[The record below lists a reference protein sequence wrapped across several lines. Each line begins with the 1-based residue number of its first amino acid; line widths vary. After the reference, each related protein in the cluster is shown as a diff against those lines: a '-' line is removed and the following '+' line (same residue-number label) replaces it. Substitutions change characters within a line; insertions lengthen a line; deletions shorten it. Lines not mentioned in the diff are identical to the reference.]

1 MFDHKDAFLFKQF
14 WSNRPTIVGL
24 GYFIFWLYYYYIYQT
39 LSLSY
44 YYYNH
49 TYHCHYYQDQ
59 KTTSPS
65 SVLPAHSCGPPA
77 VLVTPQ
83 FLSPIPGSLYPQC
96 PHALNYSLTA
106 VPQSIVGPHPNP
118 NHSLCVS
125 WLYGTAPLI
134 PTNWYLGTKQSSILQ
149 TPYLLHQVLIENIF
163 LPPGICD
170 SSHYARYHIPPS
182 HPGHSFKRYWPPSQ
196 LIG

>member
-1 MFDHKDAFLFKQF
+1 MHFFSSSFG
-14 WSNRPTIVGL
+14 PTVPQLGL
-24 GYFIFWLYYYYIYQT
+24 GCKRRLTYFIFLLYYHYIYQT

-44 YYYNH
+44 YYQNH

-65 SVLPAHSCGPPA
+65 SALPAHSCGPPA

-96 PHALNYSLTA
+96 PHALYYVYLYQAIPGSLYLQCPHALNHSLTA

-118 NHSLCVS
+118 NHSLLCFMALWYCTTNTHKLIS
-125 WLYGTAPLI
+125 WDETVLNI
-134 PTNWYLGTKQSSILQ
+134 PSTMFASSS
-149 TPYLLHQVLIENIF
+149 V
-163 LPPGICD
+163 D
-170 SSHYARYHIPPS
+170 
-182 HPGHSFKRYWPPSQ
+182 
-196 LIG
+196 